1 MLGRPLLCA
10 WRARLSPPMG
20 AHNCGYRW
28 GQGLRVASRL
38 ASRPEEAW
46 PLLCRRCLVPRVL
59 SSVRLQVLGQ
69 ELLCEAALIS
79 TVYAASSDSSSS
91 TKSEAPTCLLLQ
103 DCWSQALPAFEPT
116 RDHLSIQTAETP
128 LGKDLRVG
136 TRLGLQAAQMSSTQ
150 MSSTQEL
157 HTHTSLHPHSP
168 GWETACTPISQMGK
182 WRQGHRMA
190 PGHTASGVTWP

>member
-10 WRARLSPPMG
+10 RRAQLSPPRG
-20 AHNCGYRW
+20 AHNCDYRW

-69 ELLCEAALIS
+69 ELLCETALIS

-91 TKSEAPTCLLLQ
+91 TKSEVPTCLLLQ
-103 DCWSQALPAFEPT
+103 DCWFQALPAFEPT

-150 MSSTQEL
+150 EL
-157 HTHTSLHPHSP
+157 HTHTPPSILTHQVGRPPASP
-168 GWETACTPISQMGK
+168 FHRWGNGGRVTGWLPATQP
-182 WRQGHRMA
+182 
-190 PGHTASGVTWP
+190 PG